1 MLNRLLGYKTVT
13 MSIPEFCALNR
24 GELTLSDIYFNRKAS
39 RSIERICRKNSRL
52 AMIIVFFLASMFIVQ
67 TNVYA
72 ASVDTS
78 KIDSLGRTLLT
89 LVQNIGYWFCII
101 MAAKEILTSLMQN
114 QAKEVGGI
122 ILKHVMAFGGFYA
135 LPWIFDL
142 IKDLLG

>member
-1 MLNRLLGYKTVT
+1 MLSRLLNYKTVT
-13 MSIPEFCALNR
+13 MSIPEFCQLNR
-24 GELTLSDIYFNRKAS
+24 GEIKLSDIYFNRQAS
-39 RSIERICRKNSRL
+39 RSLERICKKNSKL
-52 AMIIVFFLASMFIVQ
+52 AILIIFFLASMLLVSN
-67 TNVYA
+67 NVYA
-72 ASVDTS
+72 AGVDTS
-78 KIDSLGRTLLT
+78 KIDNLGRTLLT

>member
-1 MLNRLLGYKTVT
+1 MLNRLLKYRKVT

-24 GELTLSDIYFNRKAS
+24 GEVTLSQIYLNRQAT
-39 RSIERICRKNSRL
+39 RSLEKICRRNSQI
-52 AMIIVFFLASMFIVQ
+52 AKFVVFFLASILLIPNTVF
-67 TNVYA
+67 
-72 ASVDTS
+72 ASTVDVS
-78 KIDSLGRTLLT
+78 KIDKLGQTLLT

-122 ILKHVMAFGGFYA
+122 ILKHILAFGGFYA
-135 LPWIFDL
+135 LPWAFDL

>member
-39 RSIERICRKNSRL
+39 RSIEKICRKNSRL
-52 AMIIVFFLASMFIVQ
+52 AMIIVFFLASMLLVQ